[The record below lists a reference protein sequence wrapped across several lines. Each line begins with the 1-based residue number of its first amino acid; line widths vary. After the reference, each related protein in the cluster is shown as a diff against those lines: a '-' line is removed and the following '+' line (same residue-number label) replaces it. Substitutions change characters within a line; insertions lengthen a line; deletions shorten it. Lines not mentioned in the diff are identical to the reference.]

1 MAAGLVPIALGADGG
16 GSIRIPSSF
25 CGLWGLKPSHGR
37 VSASPTVGLAPTVG
51 VYGPMATNIDDLA
64 LSYRIM
70 AQPPPPTEDPVAAT
84 FPSPVEPKGD
94 QPKKFQTI
102 GIIHEWLDRADPAVR
117 TVFDKALAHYR
128 QNPNYKVVDITIPYL
143 PEGQRA
149 HALSI
154 LAEIAS
160 GLKPSQLCSLSAPN
174 RVLTSMGM
182 YQITAQDYLAA
193 QRLRSLLMSH
203 LAHLFQKYP
212 GLVIFSPAT
221 PIPGWHIAGG
231 EADLAHGLSDGKSS
245 VRNMEYVWLANFTGC
260 PAISC
265 PAGYVGDVPIGVM
278 GMGEWGTEE
287 ELIEFARDGES
298 LLDGGDVKG
307 LAVPRGSRSSWED
320 VIEMARSA

>member
-1 MAAGLVPIALGADGG
+1 
-16 GSIRIPSSF
+16 
-25 CGLWGLKPSHGR
+25 
-37 VSASPTVGLAPTVG
+37 
-51 VYGPMATNIDDLA
+51 MATSIDDLE

-70 AQPPPPTEDPVAAT
+70 AQPPPPTEDPVAAN
-84 FPSPVEPKGD
+84 FPAPVPKTQTQTTG
-94 QPKKFQTI
+94 KKTI
-102 GIIHEWLDRADPAVR
+102 GIVHDWLDRADPAVR
-117 TVFDKALAHYR
+117 TIFDKALSHYR
-128 QNPNYKVVDITIPYL
+128 QNPAYTVIDITIPYL

-160 GLKPSQLCSLSAPN
+160 GLDPSQLRSLSAPN

-203 LAHLFQKYP
+203 LAHLFRKYP

-221 PIPGWHIAGG
+221 PIPGWKIAGG

-260 PAISC
+260 PAVSC
-265 PAGYVGDVPIGVM
+265 PAGYVGDVPVGVM
-278 GMGEWGTEE
+278 GMGEWGTEDD
-287 ELIEFARDGES
+287 LIGFARDGES
-298 LLDGGDVKG
+298 ILDRDDSKG
-307 LAVPRGSRSSWED
+307 LAVPNGNRASWED
-320 VIEMARSA
+320 VIALAAQR